1 MNDLPP
7 YCFAVNPLDGT
18 LVRIHRDSGL
28 FPVRL
33 HRATVKGEKAKQLMQ
48 NLNRV
53 LNVTQSQAI
62 GMMKREM
69 TMAVKKVAS

>member
-1 MNDLPP
+1 MNELPP

-28 FPVRL
+28 FPVKL
-33 HRATVKGEKAKQLMQ
+33 HNDSVKGQKAQNLMR

-53 LNVTQSQAI
+53 LNVSHSQAI
-62 GMMKREM
+62 AMMKAMLRP
-69 TMAVKKVAS
+69 AA

>member
-1 MNDLPP
+1 MIELPP

-28 FPVRL
+28 FPVKLRNDFV
-33 HRATVKGEKAKQLMQ
+33 RGPKAQTLMQ

-53 LNVTQSQAI
+53 LNVPHFQALAL
-62 GMMKREM
+62 MKREI
-69 TMAVKKVAS
+69 TMASDSV